1 MIPLCPTRLDSAET
15 HLDLC
20 AKGFCRGAR
29 DWENNDTA
37 SMELGILAPAYEHA
51 AAAFLKLTGGL
62 ETDEA
67 RTRVSRCEAWDGALV
82 ADCSETIRR
91 NLQTGCNQP
100 A

>member
-1 MIPLCPTRLDSAET
+1 VPKVFAAR
-15 HLDLC
+15 
-20 AKGFCRGAR
+20 AR

-67 RTRVSRCEAWDGALV
+67 RTRVPAARPGTVRLLLMQ
-82 ADCSETIRR
+82 R
-91 NLQTGCNQP
+91 ND
-100 A
+100 